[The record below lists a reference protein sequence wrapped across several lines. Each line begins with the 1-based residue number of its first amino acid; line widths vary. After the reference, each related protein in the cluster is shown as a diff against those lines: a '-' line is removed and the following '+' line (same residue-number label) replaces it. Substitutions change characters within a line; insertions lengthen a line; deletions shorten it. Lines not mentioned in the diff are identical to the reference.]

1 MLISAAAPAEKV
13 LVFMNPAVT
22 VKENYEFRR
31 IYRKGKSAVSP
42 QLVIYCQR
50 NRRGLSRLGVSVSTK
65 LGGAVV
71 RNRVRRRIREIYRLN
86 KPKMVPGYDIIVV
99 ARVRAVETGYQKL
112 ESTYLRLLRQLNLL
126 REDPSCRAILRVIR
140 FYQASVSPLF
150 PPRCRYIPT
159 CSEYALQAVEK
170 YGPLRGGFMA
180 LRRFLRCNP
189 FHKGGYDPVP

>member
-86 KPKMVPGYDIIVV
+86 KPKMVVV

-126 REDPSCRAILRVIR
+126 REDPS
-140 FYQASVSPLF
+140 
-150 PPRCRYIPT
+150 
-159 CSEYALQAVEK
+159 
-170 YGPLRGGFMA
+170 
-180 LRRFLRCNP
+180 
-189 FHKGGYDPVP
+189 